1 MAEIID
7 LEKDLSFDD
16 CETCN
21 EPTKYAWGRTFD
33 IYGPGTIGT
42 IYKCENRRCQAKQN
56 RIASYLIRKGI

>member
-1 MAEIID
+1 MMAEIID

-42 IYKCENRRCQAKQN
+42 IYKCENRR
-56 RIASYLIRKGI
+56 